1 MFENIEITLTVNAW
15 NIVISSLSVLSFD
28 ESKEI
33 LKEIAEQTK
42 GIEAKGE
49 DPVMISLSPTH
60 INQILGVV
68 QLLPYHVSNGVVTEL
83 YNQSMTTLAERQEK
97 TDGEKTDG
105 EGETKSETN
114 DTEKT
119 E

>member
-83 YNQSMTTLAERQEK
+83 YNQSMITLAERQ
-97 TDGEKTDG
+97 EKTDG

>member
-15 NIVISSLSVLSFD
+15 NIVIGSLSVLSFD

-42 GIEAKGE
+42 DIEAKGE

-68 QLLPYHVSNGVVTEL
+68 QLLPYHISSGVVTEL
-83 YNQSMTTLAERQEK
+83 YNQSMTTLSERQ
-97 TDGEKTDG
+97 EKTDG
-105 EGETKSETN
+105 EGETKSETT